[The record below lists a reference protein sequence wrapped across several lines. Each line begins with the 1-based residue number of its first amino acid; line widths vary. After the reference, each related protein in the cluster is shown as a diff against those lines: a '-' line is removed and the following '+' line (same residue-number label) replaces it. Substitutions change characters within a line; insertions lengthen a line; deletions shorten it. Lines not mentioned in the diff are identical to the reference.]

1 MNVHTESAL
10 RSLDAAAAPLTE
22 PERHRATIA
31 LERIV
36 TTAAPTGAP
45 QPGTL
50 TPARSRHRLILVPA
64 AALVLTVALVVVQ
77 SVRADDQAYASW
89 TAVPAT
95 VAGHDLDAVAAACKD
110 KLRGSDIDLDRAGL
124 VLAERRGDHVALLF
138 RTDDP
143 DMSAVCLARNPR
155 GSTEVDGVDT
165 AVGGSSG
172 PALQA
177 PPESYTQGTIAQ
189 LDGASVTDGAVGD
202 EVRGVTIHAGTL
214 TVEASVQNGRY
225 AAWWPGDAFKSGAL
239 PQSGAGNPELILTY
253 DLILR
258 DGAVI
263 HDAQPTRPS

>member
-1 MNVHTESAL
+1 MNVDTESAL
-10 RSLDAAAAPLTE
+10 RSLDAAAAPLTDSE
-22 PERHRATIA
+22 LNRARVT
-31 LERIV
+31 LERII
-36 TTAAPTGAP
+36 TTSPSTGDPRPA
-45 QPGTL
+45 TL
-50 TPARSRHRLILVPA
+50 TPARPRRRLILIPA

-95 VAGHDLDAVAAACKD
+95 VADSDLDAVAAACKD
-110 KLRGSDIDLDRAGL
+110 TLRGSSIDLSRAGL
-124 VLAERRGDHVALLF
+124 VLAERRGDHVALLY

-143 DMSAVCLARNPR
+143 DMSAVCLARNPQ

-202 EVRGVTIHAGTL
+202 EVKGVTIHAGTL

-225 AAWWPGDAFKSGAL
+225 AAWWPGDAFTSGAL

-258 DGAVI
+258 DGTVI